1 MILLKAATNF
11 PITAKYCLL
20 SGEIF
25 LCENKGKPKQ
35 LLVPNS
41 FCCTLMSFVVS
52 NYILFLLINL
62 AGKK

>member
-25 LCENKGKPKQ
+25 LCENKGNPKQ
-35 LLVPNS
+35 LLV
-41 FCCTLMSFVVS
+41 
-52 NYILFLLINL
+52 LLYVDVL
-62 AGKK
+62 RGF